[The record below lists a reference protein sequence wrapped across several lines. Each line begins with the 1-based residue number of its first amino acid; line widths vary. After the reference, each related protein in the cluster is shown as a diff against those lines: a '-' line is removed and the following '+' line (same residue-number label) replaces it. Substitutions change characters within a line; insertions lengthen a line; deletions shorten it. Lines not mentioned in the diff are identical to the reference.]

1 MTTPSNDWWDV
12 PLPPPRRSA
21 PVRRRRRRRR
31 RARQRGRLG
40 RRSRS
45 LRHRRRA
52 SRRDAVRRATRAPGA
67 GPEQPRV
74 RPLVRRVPH
83 LLPPPSPSPS
93 SPPSP
98 PATCAC
104 AWGCGE
110 RYCDERCRDEHA
122 RRGHR
127 VLCVGPLDS
136 WEHPIAALKL
146 EAAQDEHGDGVLALV
161 VEACARCL
169 SAGVLIPSSSPSP
182 RTRRST
188 RSSPQIFTGSCAGRG
203 GNTAAVDVA
212 VRSRA
217 LRAIRRPRRVG
228 ARGGGEGPLSRRS
241 EPFGAATATAGVWRA
256 RGGSANSRLSP
267 RETGV
272 RGGRIHGFVPGP
284 RPGFE
289 LARG

>member
-1 MTTPSNDWWDV
+1 M
-12 PLPPPRRSA
+12 
-21 PVRRRRRRRR
+21 RRRRRRRR

-83 LLPPPSPSPS
+83 SPPPTVSIPILVPF
-93 SPPSP
+93 

-122 RRGHR
+122 LRGHR

-161 VEACARCL
+161 VEACAD
-169 SAGVLIPSSSPSP
+169 ASPP
-182 RTRRST
+182 RPRPRRRARPLTRTRRST
-188 RSSPQIFTGSCAGRG
+188 RSSPKIFTGSCAGRG
-203 GNTAAVDVA
+203 GNTAAVDDA
-212 VRSRA
+212 VRFARVASVTPSSSR
-217 LRAIRRPRRVG
+217 RRSRRR
-228 ARGGGEGPLSRRS
+228 RGTLSRRS
-241 EPFGAATATAGVWRA
+241 EPFGARDDDGGTSGERAGVRRTRVSRRA
-256 RGGSANSRLSP
+256 KP
-267 RETGV
+267 GV